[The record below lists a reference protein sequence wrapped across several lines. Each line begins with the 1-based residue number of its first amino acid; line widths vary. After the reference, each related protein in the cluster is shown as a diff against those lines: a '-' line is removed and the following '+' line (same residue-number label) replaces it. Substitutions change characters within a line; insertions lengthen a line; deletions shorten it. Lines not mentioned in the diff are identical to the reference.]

1 MLSLRPSD
9 LKLSHQMDSHN
20 TVPLIVSRFLSY
32 LRERDTVLVGVSGR
46 STVKGEIPRGRTV
59 ADLAHLFQPGG
70 CVSGHVI
77 SVTGEAAVIELEGGA
92 IGKAKTGN

>member
-9 LKLSHQMDSHN
+9 LKLSHQMDSHD
-20 TVPLIVSRFLSY
+20 TTPLIVSGFLSY
-32 LRERDTVLVGVSGR
+32 PRERDTVLAGASGK
-46 STVKGEIPRGRTV
+46 STVKGDIPGGRTV
-59 ADLAHLFQPGG
+59 ADLAHSFQPGG

-77 SVTGEAAVIELEGGA
+77 SVTGETAVIELEGGA